1 MYFTNGVISKLNLF
15 PKEEKAPK
23 TKFLGTKNVFD
34 PLSSFL
40 NILKNNNSSKTID
53 GRRFYTMVV
62 EKKNLQN
69 NMVVKNIKIE
79 DYLNIWAE
87 HNNSDLSL
95 IQFEHIDNSDELILP
110 QKIKIKYKG
119 MVFNLNKI

>member
-1 MYFTNGVISKLNLF
+1 MYFINGAISKLNLF

-23 TKFLGTKNVFD
+23 IKFLGVKNVFD

-40 NILKNNNSSKTID
+40 NILKNNNLSKTVD

-69 NMVVKNIKIE
+69 NIVVTNIKIK

-87 HNNSDLSL
+87 HNNNDLTS
-95 IQFEHIDNSDELILP
+95 IQFEHITNGDEVILP

-119 MVFNLNKI
+119 IIFNLKKI